1 MRPLWHTAYRLHILR
16 LSTKGLVSKPPRIF
30 NPARNPATSQQ
41 SGAARSAISDPRMY
55 KDSMIGL
62 QRYPHL
68 LRRQQLPVRGIPV
81 AVRTAVVVLALV
93 FGFSQAQAA
102 VIAIPAADGQ
112 LQFAHLGRCPLENGQ
127 VIEDCRIGYR
137 TFGHLDAARDNAV
150 LVPTWLYGKSQ
161 DLVGLFGAE
170 PSPQHLVDTSRFFGI
185 AVDALGNGVSS
196 SPSNSPHQH
205 GTAFPAYTLR
215 DSVAAQY
222 RVMTEVL
229 HLKHLH
235 ALVGLSMGGEQTFD
249 WATLYPKFFDLGVP
263 ILGTPRLT
271 SYDLVLKQ
279 IMLESI
285 TGDPAYDNGRYT
297 SEPPLRLANLI
308 GNIVVT
314 TAEYRNQET
323 PRSGL
328 SAFLEKAGAPQ
339 PIDANDRVWQLKAI
353 MQQDVVGKQSI
364 AEVARSTPVR
374 FLVIV
379 SAQDHLVNPQ
389 PALDWAAATSAPAY
403 ISHGVCA
410 HLIMTCDAEA
420 VSTRVRA
427 FLANGKL
434 P

>member
-1 MRPLWHTAYRLHILR
+1 MVSDTRTVPDTSRGIDSFRTFRLFSRSICLR
-16 LSTKGLVSKPPRIF
+16 IAVLSAAAGLCIPSLCAPSLYAP
-30 NPARNPATSQQ
+30 NLYAQ
-41 SGAARSAISDPRMY
+41 GAAQGSA
-55 KDSMIGL
+55 L
-62 QRYPHL
+62 
-68 LRRQQLPVRGIPV
+68 
-81 AVRTAVVVLALV
+81 
-93 FGFSQAQAA
+93 
-102 VIAIPAADGQ
+102 DGQ
-112 LQFAHLGRCPLENGQ
+112 LQFANLGHCPLENGS

-137 TFGHLDAARDNAV
+137 TFGHLNAAGDNAV
-150 LVPTWLYGKSQ
+150 LMPTWLYGKSQ
-161 DLVGLFGAE
+161 ELVGLFGDGSA
-170 PSPQHLVDTSRFFGI
+170 PQHLVDTSRFFGI
-185 AVDALGNGVSS
+185 AIDALGNGVST

-249 WATLYPKFFDLGVP
+249 WAVMYPHFFDLGIP

-285 TGDPAYDNGRYT
+285 TGDPAYNHGQYST
-297 SEPPLRLANLI
+297 EPTLGLANLI

-314 TAEYRNQET
+314 TAEYRNRET
-323 PRSGL
+323 PRDKL
-328 SAFLEKAGAPQ
+328 AAFLTQTEAPQ
-339 PIDANDRVWQLKAI
+339 PIDARIDANDRVWQLKAI
-353 MQQDVVGKQSI
+353 MQQDVIGSRTL
-364 AEVARSTPVR
+364 ADVARFIPVH
-374 FLVIV
+374 FLIIV

-389 PALDWAAATSAPAY
+389 PALDWAAATGAPTY
-403 ISHGVCA
+403 VSQGSCA
-410 HLIMTCDAEA
+410 HLIMTCDAAA

-427 FLANGKL
+427 FLNSGSL